1 MNWVTLIMTLR
12 VWDWQSES
20 DLDNIR
26 NSCDFF
32 CFYSAA
38 TYGLGDSPFDT
49 GMAQYL
55 GPRGSMLL
63 MKMQEHFSN
72 LRQPVILF
80 DNCGDF
86 LTIAE
91 ISQLFNIQFFQFIIE
106 KLFTWSG
113 LISPSSFSFSS
124 NFAAISG
131 CFAVKNCLI
140 KVCEKDS
147 SKYWIKVLGTEHL

>member
-1 MNWVTLIMTLR
+1 MKWQNLIMTLR
-12 VWDWQSES
+12 VRDWQSES
-20 DLDNIR
+20 DLDNMC
-26 NSCDFF
+26 NSCF
-32 CFYSAA
+32 FYSAA
-38 TYGLGDSPFDT
+38 TYGLADSPFDT

-63 MKMQEHFSN
+63 MKMQEHLSN

-91 ISQLFNIQFFQFIIE
+91 ISQLFNVQFFQFIIE

-140 KVCEKDS
+140 KTGRKIQRLD
-147 SKYWIKVLGTEHL
+147 KVLGTEHL